1 MDKTTL
7 RFITVI
13 KNGEVKHIGKSKHY
27 QTTGSQVWR
36 RINKMV

>member
-7 RFITVI
+7 KFITVI
-13 KNGEVKHIGKSKHY
+13 KNGEVTYRKKHY

-36 RINKMV
+36 WINKMV